1 MSAPVLSR
9 IGGTR
14 AGVWLI
20 GNVISP
26 FQRWVIR
33 TSGGRVT
40 LTGKPVLLL
49 TAIGRR
55 SGTAANAPAHV
66 PPRRRQSHRL
76 QRQAAMGAPKP
87 VAAQRPSQP
96 RSDYPHQGCG
106 RARIA
111 RDARP
116 DEIERLWPR
125 LVELWPPY
133 ERFFARTHERAIF
146 VLEVPAPKPP
156 PPGGPGDRFP
166 TGLVRGLPR
175 SLPVSPPSLS
185 SLLEVGS
192 APGLPTSPFLSIS
205 LGVGAHATI
214 GYAGTI
220 IAAAISPALR
230 QE

>member
-1 MSAPVLSR
+1 MSAPVLTR

-14 AGVWLI
+14 PGVWLI

-33 TSGGRVT
+33 TTGGRLT

-55 SGTAANAPAHV
+55 SG
-66 PPRRRQSHRL
+66 
-76 QRQAAMGAPKP
+76 
-87 VAAQRPSQP
+87 QP
-96 RSDYPHQGCG
+96 RTLPLMYLPDDGDLIVCNVRPPWERRNPWPLNV
-106 RARIA
+106 RANPEVTIRIRGLAEERIA

-146 VLEVPAPKPP
+146 VLEVPASKQADRPRL
-156 PPGGPGDRFP
+156 GSGPASRRRVGR
-166 TGLVRGLPR
+166 
-175 SLPVSPPSLS
+175 PSC
-185 SLLEVGS
+185 
-192 APGLPTSPFLSIS
+192 
-205 LGVGAHATI
+205 
-214 GYAGTI
+214 
-220 IAAAISPALR
+220 
-230 QE
+230 